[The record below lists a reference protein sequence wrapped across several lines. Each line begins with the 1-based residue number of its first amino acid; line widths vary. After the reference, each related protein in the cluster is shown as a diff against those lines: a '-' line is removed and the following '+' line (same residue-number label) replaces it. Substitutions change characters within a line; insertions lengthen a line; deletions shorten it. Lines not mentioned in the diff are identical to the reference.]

1 MLIPAADNGS
11 LSAVAFLSGL
21 ASRTGGEYIAV
32 AQQDVPNVLS
42 KIVIALR
49 NMYFLGYTP
58 SNSPRDGGYRSLQV
72 SIEPPRGLP
81 PLTVHYR
88 PGRVHDE
95 YSARPTRTPWE
106 ANPKV
111 HFDFRSTRITC
122 FRGFPKVPGHLVR
135 PICRPFRRRIAHTQV
150 ARHAEEDF

>member
-1 MLIPAADNGS
+1 MGNLTPQNSVTGAIQTIQSRLGNISQRQMALVITNSSVVSQRHTASEPDDAVGKIDMPVYVLDVAALDPHSAADNGS

-21 ASRTGGEYIAV
+21 ASRTGGEYIAM

-42 KIVIALR
+42 RIVIALR

-88 PGRVHDE
+88 PGR
-95 YSARPTRTPWE
+95 
-106 ANPKV
+106 
-111 HFDFRSTRITC
+111 
-122 FRGFPKVPGHLVR
+122 
-135 PICRPFRRRIAHTQV
+135 
-150 ARHAEEDF
+150 